1 MTVQKASSNKMVPV
15 LAGGG
20 TRLSA
25 HIGVLAAI
33 EELGI
38 EFSNL
43 VGVSGGSIVG
53 ALYAKGYS
61 VSECR
66 EIAEETDFSQF
77 LASSLWTLLRTGG
90 LSTGDRFEGWIE
102 EKLGGVTFAE
112 LDYNFHV
119 VATDVRSGLPVIFDK
134 DRTPDMLVSKAVRF
148 SMSIPILFSFQ
159 EYKDYLL
166 VDGSILSEDA
176 LQRDWSKDGSP
187 VICFRLRSQQDA
199 AKVKRLPLF
208 PLKNYLGL
216 LIRTFMTTMSREYVN
231 ESFWHSTVI
240 IQGGYISPT
249 EFKLT
254 RQEKDIL
261 YKSGYDTVRRILPM
275 KLASK
280 VPKLGT
286 AEKLQRVNEEL

>member
-1 MTVQKASSNKMVPV
+1 MQISSSKKMVPV

-43 VGVSGGSIVG
+43 VGVSGGSVVG

-61 VSECR
+61 VPECR
-66 EIAEETDFSQF
+66 KIAEDTDFSQF
-77 LASSLWTLLRTGG
+77 LSSSLWTLLRTGG
-90 LSTGDRFEGWIE
+90 LSTGDRFERWVE
-102 EKLGGVTFAE
+102 DKLGGATFAE

-119 VATDVRSGLPVIFDK
+119 VATDVRSGLPVIFDR
-134 DRTPDMLVSKAVRF
+134 DRTPDMPVSKAVRF

-208 PLKNYLGL
+208 PLKSYLGL

-254 RQEKDIL
+254 RQEKGIL

-280 VPKLGT
+280 EARLGT
-286 AEKLQRVNEEL
+286 TEKLQRVNEDL